1 MSMSIGE
8 KAERV
13 LRFIMG
19 VRHPEVAEVLA
30 AHGLTDAALDEGW
43 RLLRDLAENRV
54 PTRRGQP
61 ARSPEIVAALDQW
74 ENRWLPIAE
83 ASLARH
89 APEVGRWLFENLS
102 RQSGPEVILSVHLF
116 TTRVRQ
122 LEQGVDT
129 LGDAATRARALLAA
143 RGLTEDEMAFAE
155 GQLARFG
162 SIATQP
168 SITPEAPTRDDQQAA
183 EDAMWG
189 WYLEWSAVARAVIR
203 DGNLLRVLGF
213 NANRR
218 RATATGQADDDA
230 SARDEAPTPAP
241 GPAPDSPAAG

>member
-1 MSMSIGE
+1 MGMSTGE

-43 RLLRDLAENRV
+43 RLLRALAESRA
-54 PTRRGQP
+54 PTHRGQP
-61 ARSPEIVAALDQW
+61 ARSPELIAALDAW

-89 APEVGRWLFENLS
+89 EPEAGQWLFENLS

-116 TTRVRQ
+116 TTRVRE
-122 LEQGVDT
+122 LERGVHT
-129 LGDAATRARALLAA
+129 LGDAATRARALLAQ
-143 RGLTEDEMAFAE
+143 RGLTESELAFAE

-162 SIATQP
+162 NIATKP
-168 SITPEAPTRDDQQAA
+168 MSPPAAPTREDQQAA
-183 EDAMWG
+183 DDAMWA
-189 WYLEWSAVARAVIR
+189 WYLEWSAVARALIR

-213 NANRR
+213 NPNHRR
-218 RATATGQADDDA
+218 TPATAQPDA
-230 SARDEAPTPAP
+230 AR
-241 GPAPDSPAAG
+241 

>member
-1 MSMSIGE
+1 MGMSTGE

-19 VRHPEVAEVLA
+19 VRHPEGAEVLA

-43 RLLRDLAENRV
+43 RLLRALAENRA
-54 PTRRGQP
+54 PTHRGQP
-61 ARSPEIVAALDQW
+61 ARSPELVAALDEW

-89 APEVGRWLFENLS
+89 EPDVGQWLFENLS
-102 RQSGPEVILSVHLF
+102 RQSGPKVILSVHLF

-122 LEQGVDT
+122 LERGVHT
-129 LGDAATRARALLAA
+129 LGDAATRARALLA
-143 RGLTEDEMAFAE
+143 LTENELAFAE

-162 SIATQP
+162 NIATKP
-168 SITPEAPTRDDQQAA
+168 MSPPDAPTREDQQAA
-183 EDAMWG
+183 EDAMWA
-189 WYLEWSAVARAVIR
+189 WYLEWSAVARATIR

-213 NANRR
+213 NPTRR
-218 RATATGQADDDA
+218 RPPTTAQADGA
-230 SARDEAPTPAP
+230 TSERDQAPAP
-241 GPAPDSPAAG
+241 VPSPAPDSPAAG